1 MWFKRYILFRDV
13 RHPEEMAEAESN
25 ALSTHLADRR
35 RAGASTRKQALS
47 DLLCLYRYLIGRPVG
62 DPGEVS
68 RARRPVRACRW
79 WWVARICSHVLNRGP
94 SAVRSPLDPKG
105 PHYADSHNT
114 RK

>member
-68 RARRPVRACRW
+68 RARRPVRLSVVVGCEDLLPCPQPRPIS
-79 WWVARICSHVLNRGP
+79 RPQPPRP
-94 SAVRSPLDPKG
+94 QRTPLCG
-105 PHYADSHNT
+105 LA
-114 RK
+114 